1 MHVELIEEITSKSL
15 HDLYYLR
22 NLSL

>member
-1 MHVELIEEITSKSL
+1 MHVELIEVASKSL